1 VDLPRGTVTFLFSDV
16 DGSTEMVKR
25 LGARYADVL
34 AEHRRLL
41 RSAFAIHRGRE
52 VDTQGDAFCVAFGSA
67 IDAILA
73 AVAAQH
79 AIAAHDWDDGI
90 APRVRMG
97 LHTCEP
103 HQSDEGYVG
112 LGLHRAARI
121 CTLGHGGQ
129 VLLSRSTAGIADDH
143 EIAGVSGARD
153 LGERALKNFDR
164 PERVYQ
170 LVVDRL
176 PSEFP
181 PLRAASEQ
189 VPLTGTVTIV
199 MSEGRRVIRL
209 LRELSPAIFGALINE
224 YQRVLR
230 DVLER
235 MGGREFEA
243 FQDTAI
249 AAFPTAR
256 EAALAAVAVQDAVSA
271 HEWPHQRNLMVS
283 VGVHSGEAGIGWL
296 GPATIRCEELCNAA
310 EAGQIFLSSSTAA
323 LLEEEDLRGLHIR
336 DVGDQVA
343 RRSGSRVR
351 AFELVASA
359 TSDAPQSTAPG

>member
-1 VDLPRGTVTFLFSDV
+1 VTFLFSDV

-41 RSAFAIHRGRE
+41 RSEFVIHHGRE
-52 VDTQGDAFCVAFGSA
+52 VDTQGDGFCIAFGSA
-67 IDAILA
+67 KNAVLA
-73 AVAAQH
+73 
-79 AIAAHDWDDGI
+79 AIAAQRAIAANDWEEGI

-103 HQSDEGYVG
+103 DQSDGGYVG
-112 LGLHRAARI
+112 VGLHRAARI

-143 EIAGVSGARD
+143 EITGVSARD
-153 LGERALKNFDR
+153 LGEQTLKNFDR

-170 LVVDRL
+170 LVVDGL

-181 PLRAASEQ
+181 PLRAAAEQ
-189 VPLTGTVTIV
+189 APLTGTVTIV
-199 MSEGRRVIRL
+199 MSEGRRLIRL
-209 LRELSPAIFGALINE
+209 SRELPPEIFGALING

-235 MGGREFEA
+235 MGGHGFEA
-243 FQDTAI
+243 YSDTAI
-249 AAFPTAR
+249 AAFATAK
-256 EAALAAVAVQDAVSA
+256 EAALAAVAVQEAVSM
-271 HEWPHQRNLMVS
+271 HKWPHKRDVMIS
-283 VGVHSGEAGIGWL
+283 VGVHSGTAGIGWL
-296 GPATIRCEELCNAA
+296 GPATMRCEELCDAA
-310 EAGQIFLSSSTAA
+310 EGGQIFLSSATAA
-323 LLEEEDLRGLHIR
+323 LLEEEDLRDLNIR
-336 DVGDQVA
+336 DVGERVT
-343 RRSGSRVR
+343 RGRGSRVR

-359 TSDAPQSTAPG
+359 AAARSPTSATD

>member
-1 VDLPRGTVTFLFSDV
+1 MDLPRGTVTFLFSDL

-25 LGARYADVL
+25 LRDRYANVL

-41 RSAFAIHRGRE
+41 RSAFGKHHGRE
-52 VDTQGDAFCVAFGSA
+52 VDTQGDAFCIAFGSA
-67 IDAILA
+67 KDAVMA
-73 AVAAQH
+73 AVAAQR
-79 AIAAHDWDDGI
+79 AIAAHDWDEGI

-112 LGLHRAARI
+112 VGLHRAARI

-129 VLLSRSTAGIADDH
+129 VLLSRSTAGIADDQ
-143 EIAGVSGARD
+143 EITGVSARD
-153 LGERALKNFDR
+153 LGEQTLKSFDR
-164 PERVYQ
+164 AERVYQ
-170 LVVDRL
+170 LVVDGL

-181 PLRAASEQ
+181 PLRTATEQ

-199 MSEGRRVIRL
+199 MSEGRHVIRL
-209 LRELSPAIFGALINE
+209 SRELPPEVFGSLINE
-224 YQRVLR
+224 YQRVLH

-243 FQDTAI
+243 YADTAV
-249 AAFPTAR
+249 AAFATVK
-256 EAALAAVAVQDAVSA
+256 EAALAAIAVQDAVAA
-271 HEWPHQRNLMVS
+271 HEWPHKRNLMIS
-283 VGVHSGEAGIGWL
+283 VGVHSGTAGIGWL
-296 GPATIRCEELCNAA
+296 GPATMRCEELCDAA
-310 EAGQIFLSSSTAA
+310 EAGQIFLSSATAA
-323 LLEEEDLRGLHIR
+323 LLEEEDLRGLQIL
-336 DVGDQVA
+336 DVGERVT

-359 TSDAPQSTAPG
+359 TADPSPSSAPE

>member
-1 VDLPRGTVTFLFSDV
+1 MDLPRGTVTFLFSDV

-41 RSAFAIHRGRE
+41 RSEFVIHHGRE
-52 VDTQGDAFCVAFGSA
+52 VDTQGDAFCIAFGSA
-67 IDAILA
+67 KDAVLA
-73 AVAAQH
+73 AVAAQR
-79 AIAAHDWDDGI
+79 AIAANDWDEGI

-103 HQSDEGYVG
+103 DQSDDGYVG
-112 LGLHRAARI
+112 VGLHRAARI

-143 EIAGVSGARD
+143 EITGVSARD
-153 LGERALKNFDR
+153 LGEQTLKNFDW

-170 LVVDRL
+170 LVVDGL

-181 PLRAASEQ
+181 PLRAATEQ
-189 VPLTGTVTIV
+189 APLTGTVTIV
-199 MSEGRRVIRL
+199 VSEGRRVIRL
-209 LRELSPAIFGALINE
+209 SRELPPEIFGVLINE

-235 MGGREFEA
+235 MGGHGFEA
-243 FQDTAI
+243 YSDTAI
-249 AAFPTAR
+249 AAFATAK
-256 EAALAAVAVQDAVSA
+256 EAALAAVAVQDAVSV
-271 HEWPHQRNLMVS
+271 HKCPHKRNLMIS
-283 VGVHSGEAGIGWL
+283 VGVHSGTAGMGWL
-296 GPATIRCEELCNAA
+296 GPATMGCEELCDAA
-310 EAGQIFLSSSTAA
+310 EGGQILLSSATAA
-323 LLEEEDLRGLHIR
+323 LLEEEDLRGLNIR
-336 DVGDQVA
+336 DVGERVT
-343 RRSGSRVR
+343 RRGGSGVR

-359 TSDAPQSTAPG
+359 TADHSPSSAPQ